1 MKKAWVLSY
10 PLSAQADLSLRW
22 AHTHFVCF
30 DMLWLISIVSFIMV
44 FVAVFIGILRHNY
57 LTSFE
62 QVGAKME
69 NPQEKQ
75 PAHPQ
80 ADFGMSELGSNS
92 Q

>member
-1 MKKAWVLSY
+1 M
-10 PLSAQADLSLRW
+10 
-22 AHTHFVCF
+22 F
-30 DMLWLISIVSFIMV
+30 

-75 PAHPQ
+75 SAHPQ